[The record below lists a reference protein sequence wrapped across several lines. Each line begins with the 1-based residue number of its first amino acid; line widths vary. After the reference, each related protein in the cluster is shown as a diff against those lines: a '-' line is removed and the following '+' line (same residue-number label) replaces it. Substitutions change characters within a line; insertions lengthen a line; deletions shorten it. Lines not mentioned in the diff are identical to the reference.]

1 MNGLIMDTI
10 IRGAVAPAGFFA
22 YIELQS
28 VNAFVS
34 LFVGIATITFL
45 ALSIY
50 KLIKELKSI
59 R

>member
-1 MNGLIMDTI
+1 MDTI

-22 YIELQS
+22 CLELQS

-34 LFVGIATITFL
+34 LLVGVATITFL

>member
-1 MNGLIMDTI
+1 MDTI

-22 YIELQS
+22 CLELQS

-34 LFVGIATITFL
+34 LLVGVATITFL
-45 ALSIY
+45 GLSIY

>member
-1 MNGLIMDTI
+1 MDTML
-10 IRGAVAPAGFFA
+10 RGAVAPAGFFA
-22 YIELQS
+22 CLELQS

-34 LFVGIATITFL
+34 LLVGVATITFL